1 MNQSLAR
8 MVSSA
13 TRQLNPKY
21 RYRYCGVGGL
31 LGMALLASGQI
42 GLLIVGSFFLSVFST
57 VAGAHFKVLLSCVW
71 FLC

>member
-1 MNQSLAR
+1 
-8 MVSSA
+8 
-13 TRQLNPKY
+13 
-21 RYRYCGVGGL
+21 
-31 LGMALLASGQI
+31 MALLASGQI